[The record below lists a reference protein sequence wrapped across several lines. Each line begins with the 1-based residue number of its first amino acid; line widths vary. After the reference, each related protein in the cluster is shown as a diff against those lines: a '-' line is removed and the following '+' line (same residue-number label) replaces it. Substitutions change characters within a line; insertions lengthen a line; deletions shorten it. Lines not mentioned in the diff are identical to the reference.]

1 VKDFEKIR
9 VQEESNFEEI
19 EPKEFDRPL
28 LIVDN
33 DLKDKSNRGLNFVR
47 DYSEKLQT
55 NLDSRN
61 VRMMKLDVLG
71 ADTLIENDFLK
82 KE

>member
-1 VKDFEKIR
+1 MKDFEKIR

>member
-1 VKDFEKIR
+1 MKDFEKIR

-33 DLKDKSNRGLNFVR
+33 DLKDKSNKGLNFVR